1 VRDEFVARKIAYD
14 AVLATLE
21 LAVFLAE
28 QGRTAEVK
36 ELAAETAPIFKAR
49 RVERERL
56 GALTLFRRAADEE
69 RLTAAL
75 ARRLVR
81 EFKRAASSS

>member
-1 VRDEFVARKIAYD
+1 VARKIAYD
-14 AVLATLE
+14 AALATLE
-21 LAVFLAE
+21 LAVFLAA

-36 ELAAETAPIFKAR
+36 ELAAETAPIFKAQC
-49 RVERERL
+49 VERERL
-56 GALTLFRRAADEE
+56 GALTLFRQAADEE

-81 EFKRAASSS
+81 EFKRAAASS